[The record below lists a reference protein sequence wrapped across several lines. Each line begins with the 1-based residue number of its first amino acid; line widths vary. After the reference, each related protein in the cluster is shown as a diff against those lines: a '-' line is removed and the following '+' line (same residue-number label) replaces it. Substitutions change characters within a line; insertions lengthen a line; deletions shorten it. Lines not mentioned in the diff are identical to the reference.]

1 MRQEGVIGVIMHRV
15 GNRNKETEKV
25 PLSIALLMEDIVEA
39 KELSDILRK
48 TGVLP
53 HIYQDLKTFW
63 YETLEKVPSLCII
76 DVKMM
81 TDGELLLK
89 NHPYVKNDQ
98 LPLAFFHKKETE
110 PLLYSTYETFNFGT
124 INKEQS
130 LKGQLKT
137 LLRRFNHVKS
147 TEEEKMNL
155 VIENKK
161 LSSQVGRIVASH
173 EKGREN
179 EFYDQ
184 LLKSIVGRFEI
195 QKKAEDFY
203 SACEV
208 VLSSVKEIKQFSILE
223 LSHNG
228 QKLISPKLFHSK
240 FCHVPSLWLGQTS
253 NKGIEFFAQNMASQV
268 VLDMMGGDIMT
279 LNIRDREEN
288 PRLIVFVKVEDQEFL
303 SNFDWEFLE
312 RFMSGYLCHF
322 LWRQD
327 VFLEKDEMIWNPW
340 QLFSKL
346 DQVRFGKINSDP
358 EVSISEKWEDEY
370 TLIDIDFSNLVDLA
384 REKKLVRFYWNQFFQ
399 EFFSRMMNQKKLDA
413 KVCPIGVQHIAMLV
427 RTDEAM
433 KVLHDVKAFALRY
446 PYWRYFED
454 VDIVLSR
461 NMKPE
466 VKMIPLSKDAYM
478 NYLDSLEVEDDLDM
492 AEPLKLDEEP
502 RPATPKVWRAAP
514 SLDA

>member
-1 MRQEGVIGVIMHRV
+1 MRQEGVTGVIMQRAK
-15 GNRNKETEKV
+15 NRTETETV
-25 PLSIALLMEDIVEA
+25 PLSIALVMEDLSEA

-53 HIYQDLKTFW
+53 HVYQDLKTFW
-63 YETLEKVPSLCII
+63 YESLEKIPSLSII

-110 PLLYSTYETFNFGT
+110 PLLYSTYEIFNFGT
-124 INKEQS
+124 INSSQS
-130 LKGQLKT
+130 LKGQIKS
-137 LLRRFNHVKS
+137 LLRRFNTMKEAEV
-147 TEEEKMNL
+147 EKLNL
-155 VIENKK
+155 SIENKK
-161 LSSQVGRIVASH
+161 LSNQVGRIVASH
-173 EKGREN
+173 EKGREQD
-179 EFYDQ
+179 FYDQ

-228 QKLISPKLFHSK
+228 QKLVSPKLFHSK

-268 VLDMMGGDIMT
+268 VLDMMGGDIMS
-279 LNIRDREEN
+279 LNVRDREEN
-288 PRLIVFVKVEDQEFL
+288 PRLIIFAKVEDEDFL
-303 SNFDWEFLE
+303 GNFDWEFLE
-312 RFMSGYLCHF
+312 RYLSGYLCHF
-322 LWRQD
+322 LWRSD
-327 VFLEKDEMIWNPW
+327 VFQEKDEMVWNPW

-358 EVSISEKWEDEY
+358 DVMEVDKWEDEY
-370 TLIDIDFSNLVDLA
+370 TLIDIDFSNLIDLA

-399 EFFSRMMNQKKLDA
+399 EFFSRIVNQKKIDA
-413 KVCPIGVQHIAMLV
+413 KICPIGVQHISLLV
-427 RTDEAM
+427 RTDEPL
-433 KVLHDVKAFALRY
+433 KILNDIKAFTLRY

-478 NYLDSLEVEDDLDM
+478 DYLDSLEIEEDLDM
-492 AEPLKLDEEP
+492 AAPLQLENKE
-502 RPATPKVWRAAP
+502 PKVWRSAP
-514 SLDA
+514 LLDA

>member
-1 MRQEGVIGVIMHRV
+1 MHSV
-15 GNRNKETEKV
+15 SSKEVEKV
-25 PLSIALLMEDIVEA
+25 PLSIALLMEDINEA

-63 YETLEKVPSLCII
+63 YESLEKIPSLCIV

-98 LPLAFFHKKETE
+98 LPLSFFYRKETE
-110 PLLYSTYETFNFGT
+110 PLLYSTYEIFNFGT
-124 INKEQS
+124 ISKELS
-130 LKGQLKT
+130 LKGQIKS
-137 LLRRFNHVKS
+137 LLRRFNNMKAS
-147 TEEEKMNL
+147 EEESMNL
-155 VIENKK
+155 SIENKK

-173 EKGREN
+173 ERGREN

-184 LLKSIVGRFEI
+184 LLKSIVGRFEV
-195 QKKAEDFY
+195 QKKADDFY
-203 SACEV
+203 HACEV
-208 VLSSVKEIKQFSILE
+208 VLASVKEIKQFSILE

-228 QKLISPKLFHSK
+228 QKLHSPKLFHSK

-279 LNIRDREEN
+279 LNVRDREEN
-288 PRLIVFVKVEDQEFL
+288 PRLIIFAKVEDQDFL
-303 SNFDWEFLE
+303 TGFDWEFLE
-312 RFMSGYLCHF
+312 RYLNGYLCYF
-322 LWRQD
+322 NWKND
-327 VFLEKDEMIWNPW
+327 AFLEKDEMVWNPW

-346 DQVRFGKINSDP
+346 DQVRFGKINTDP
-358 EVSISEKWEDEY
+358 EVNEVNKWEDEY
-370 TLIDIDFSNLVDLA
+370 TLLNIDFSNLIDLA

-399 EFFSRMMNQKKLDA
+399 EFLSRLVNQKKIDA
-413 KVCPIGVQHIAMLV
+413 KICPMGVQHMALMV
-427 RTDEAM
+427 RTEDAM
-433 KVLHDVKAFALRY
+433 KTMNDVKAFVLRY

-478 NYLDSLEVEDDLDM
+478 NYLESLEVEEDLELL
-492 AEPLKLDEEP
+492 EPLMLEAETQSAPKIW
-502 RPATPKVWRAAP
+502 RPAPQ
-514 SLDA
+514 LDA